1 MPREERQEG
10 NCYGRGGQIMGDI
23 VAVTGNEAVANALRQ
38 ANPDVCAMY
47 PITPATEMVQR
58 FSSFVSDGKV
68 KTELILAES
77 EHSAMSACVGS
88 SAAGGR
94 VITATSAQG
103 LALMWEI
110 LFIAS
115 GTRLPIVMP
124 VVNRALS
131 APLNIHGDHSDAM
144 GARDTGWIQL
154 WSENAQEAYDNTIQ
168 AFRIAEH
175 MDIRL
180 PAMVCMD
187 GFIISHSIERIEYLE
202 DEEVKNFVGEFRQL
216 NPLLDIE
223 RPVSYGPLILTDYYM
238 EYRKAQDEVASK
250 VSRIVLDVARDF
262 EKMSGR
268 KYDLFETYRL
278 DDAEIGIVILNSA
291 AGTSKDVID
300 EFRNRGIKAGLLKPR
315 LYRPFPYKEVGEA
328 LKHLKA
334 LCVLDR
340 ADAFGGSF
348 GPVMLDIATSLYP
361 CREKPVL
368 INKIYGLG
376 GRDYLP
382 EHAELVLNELVGIA
396 KTGTVRSYKEYIG
409 VRE

>member
-1 MPREERQEG
+1 MAK
-10 NCYGRGGQIMGDI
+10 I

-38 ANPDVCAMY
+38 INPDVCAMY

-77 EHSAMSACVGS
+77 EHSAMSACVGA

-94 VITATSAQG
+94 VITATSSQG

-124 VVNRALS
+124 LVNRALS
-131 APLNIHGDHSDAM
+131 APLNIHGDHSDGM

-154 WSENAQEAYDNTIQ
+154 WSENAQEAYDNAIQ

-180 PAMVCMD
+180 PIMVCMD
-187 GFIISHSIERIEYLE
+187 GFIISHSIERMQYLE
-202 DEEVKNFVGEFRQL
+202 DEEVKNFVGEFRPL

-223 RPVSYGPLILTDYYM
+223 HPVSYGPLILTDYYM
-238 EYRKAQDEVASK
+238 EYRKAQADVASK
-250 VSRIVLDVARDF
+250 VSGIVLDVAREF
-262 EKMSGR
+262 EKLSGR

-278 DDAEIGIVILNSA
+278 EDAEIGLVILNSA
-291 AGTSKDVID
+291 AGTSKDVVD
-300 EFRNRGIKAGLLKPR
+300 EFRNRGIQAGLLKPR
-315 LYRPFPYKEVGEA
+315 LYRPFPYKETGEA

-340 ADAFGGSF
+340 ADAFGSSF

-361 CREKPVL
+361 YKEKPVL

-382 EHAELVLNELVGIA
+382 EHAELVLDELVGIA
-396 KTGTVRSYKEYIG
+396 KTGAVKSYKEYIG

>member
-1 MPREERQEG
+1 MAK
-10 NCYGRGGQIMGDI
+10 I
-23 VAVTGNEAVANALRQ
+23 VAVTGNEASANALRQ
-38 ANPDVCAMY
+38 VNPDVCAVY
-47 PITPATEMVQR
+47 PITPQTEMMQR
-58 FSSFVSDGKV
+58 FASFVSDGMV
-68 KTELILAES
+68 KTELILVES
-77 EHSAMSACVGS
+77 EHSSLSACVGA

-94 VITATSAQG
+94 VITATSSQG

-187 GFIISHSIERIEYLE
+187 GFIISHSIERLEYLE
-202 DEEVKNFVGEFRQL
+202 DEEVRDFVGEFKQMY
-216 NPLLDIE
+216 PLLDLE
-223 RPVSYGPLILTDYYM
+223 HPVSYGPLILPDYYM
-238 EYRKAQDEVASK
+238 EYRKAQDNVESK
-250 VSRIVLDVARDF
+250 VAKVVLDVAGDF
-262 EKMSGR
+262 EKISGR
-268 KYDLFETYRL
+268 KYGLFETYRL
-278 DDAEIGIVILNSA
+278 DDAEIGLVILNSA
-291 AGTSKDVID
+291 AGTSKDTVD
-300 EFRNRGIKAGLLKPR
+300 EFRDRGVRAGLLKPR
-315 LYRPFPYKEVGEA
+315 LYRPFPYGEVGAA

-334 LCVLDR
+334 VCVLDR
-340 ADAFGGSF
+340 ADAFGGSY
-348 GPVMLDIATSLYP
+348 GPLFLDIATSLYP
-361 CREKPVL
+361 YQHKPILV
-368 INKIYGLG
+368 NKIYGLG

-382 EHAELVLNELVGIA
+382 AHAELVLNELVEIA
-396 KTGTVRSYKEYIG
+396 KTGTVKNLKEYIG

>member
-1 MPREERQEG
+1 MAKV
-10 NCYGRGGQIMGDI
+10 

-38 ANPDVCAMY
+38 VDPDVCSAY
-47 PITPATEMVQR
+47 PITPQTDMMQR
-58 FSSFVSDGKV
+58 FAGYVNDGKV
-68 KTELILAES
+68 KTEMILVES
-77 EHSAMSACVGS
+77 EHSAMSACVGA

-94 VITATSAQG
+94 VVTATSSQG

-115 GTRLPIVMP
+115 GLRLPIVMP

-144 GARDTGWIQL
+144 GARDSGWIQL

-180 PAMVCMD
+180 PVMVCLD

-202 DEEVKNFVGEFRQL
+202 DDEVKRFVGEYRQL
-216 NPLLDIE
+216 NPLLNIE
-223 RPVSYGPLILTDYYM
+223 HPVSYGPLILPDYYM
-238 EYRKAQDEVASK
+238 EFRKAHDEVMSK
-250 VSRIVLDVARDF
+250 VYKVVLDVADEF
-262 EKMSGR
+262 EKISGR
-268 KYDLFETYRL
+268 RYGLFETYRL
-278 DDAEIGIVILNSA
+278 SDADIAIIILNSA

-300 EFRNRGIKAGLLKPR
+300 EFRNKGIKAGLLKPR
-315 LYRPFPYKEVGEA
+315 LFRPFPYKEIGES

-340 ADAFGGSF
+340 ADAFGGSY
-348 GPVMLDIATSLYP
+348 GPLFIDIATSLYP
-361 CREKPVL
+361 YEKKPIL

-382 EHAELVLNELVGIA
+382 EHAELVLNELVEIT
-396 KTGTVRSYKEYIG
+396 KTSKIRFIKEYIG

>member
-1 MPREERQEG
+1 
-10 NCYGRGGQIMGDI
+10 
-23 VAVTGNEAVANALRQ
+23 
-38 ANPDVCAMY
+38 
-47 PITPATEMVQR
+47 
-58 FSSFVSDGKV
+58 
-68 KTELILAES
+68 
-77 EHSAMSACVGS
+77 
-88 SAAGGR
+88 
-94 VITATSAQG
+94 
-103 LALMWEI
+103 MWEI

-124 VVNRALS
+124 LVNRALS
-131 APLNIHGDHSDAM
+131 APLNIHGDHSDGM

-154 WSENAQEAYDNTIQ
+154 WSENAQEAYDNAIQ

-180 PAMVCMD
+180 PIMVCMD
-187 GFIISHSIERIEYLE
+187 GFIISHSIERMQYLE
-202 DEEVKNFVGEFRQL
+202 DEEVKNFVGEFRPL

-223 RPVSYGPLILTDYYM
+223 HPVSYGPLILTDYYM
-238 EYRKAQDEVASK
+238 EYRRAQAEVASK
-250 VSRIVLDVARDF
+250 VSGIVLDVAREF
-262 EKMSGR
+262 EKLSGR

-278 DDAEIGIVILNSA
+278 EDAEIGIVILNSA
-291 AGTSKDVID
+291 AGTSKDVVD

-315 LYRPFPYKEVGEA
+315 LYRPFPYKETGEA

-348 GPVMLDIATSLYP
+348 GPVMLDIATSLSPYK
-361 CREKPVL
+361 EKPVL

-396 KTGTVRSYKEYIG
+396 KTGTVKSYKEYIG